1 VIGWCCKDRIVTDPA
16 RWSLEGTE
24 PDPGVSLANERTVL
38 AYSRTALGLVVA
50 GIAVAGSH
58 TAADLPVWF
67 AAIGIPLIVLGASV
81 ALAGQR
87 RFIRVQQALRHGEPL
102 PSPTAATLLPFG
114 IAIIGACGLAAA
126 VAELTS

>member
-1 VIGWCCKDRIVTDPA
+1 LPIAGPPWAWSSPA
-16 RWSLEGTE
+16 SPSL
-24 PDPGVSLANERTVL
+24 
-38 AYSRTALGLVVA
+38 
-50 GIAVAGSH
+50 
-58 TAADLPVWF
+58 
-67 AAIGIPLIVLGASV
+67 